1 MPAVLLAPE
10 EPAPLVLDP
19 SDEAPAR
26 ARRYLTDR
34 FHEIGHADD
43 FVGQLVVTELV
54 TNSYRHVGTGHIV
67 VRVFA
72 DVREPLTVIEVWDES
87 RSLPVLRA
95 EDLCAEG
102 GRGLL
107 LMAELVHDWGV
118 RPLNEEGKV
127 VWARCAR

>member
-10 EPAPLVLDP
+10 EPVPLVLDP
-19 SDEAPAR
+19 SDEAPAK

-34 FHEIGHADD
+34 FRELGHADD
-43 FVGQLVVTELV
+43 FLGRLVVTELV
-54 TNSYRHVGTGHIV
+54 TNSYKHVGVGHIV
-67 VRVFA
+67 VRVYP

-87 RSLPVLRA
+87 TALPVVQGRDDDA
-95 EDLCAEG
+95 ES

-118 RPLNEEGKV
+118 RPLNEKGKIT
-127 VWARCAR
+127 WARCAR